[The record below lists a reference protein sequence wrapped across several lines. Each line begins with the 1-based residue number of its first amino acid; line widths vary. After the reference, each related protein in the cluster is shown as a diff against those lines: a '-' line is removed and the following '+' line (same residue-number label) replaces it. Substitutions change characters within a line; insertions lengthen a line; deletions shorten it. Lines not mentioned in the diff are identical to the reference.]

1 MTITPPVRTELV
13 EGQQGFDPSASSGQV
28 KLSPNG
34 VMPPIRP
41 WHWTVPLIVAVLT
54 APLWLSFFE
63 PHVFYFFNQHL
74 QALPDLT
81 WSLFS
86 LLGTGWGILAVTSP
100 ALWLRPRLV
109 LAWVCAAPLAGVF
122 TRIGKTWAN
131 SVRPLEVLDAATV
144 YVIGEP
150 LYVAAMPSGHTLTAF
165 AAAAALYFALPALKR
180 SRHLWLFALA
190 LGVGLSRM
198 GVGAHWPAD
207 VAMGAALGLLCGLSG
222 AWLCGRI
229 PVKHQQVQSWL
240 TRALALLGG
249 YALYVLLSNPMGFVQ
264 NMPTQFVLAGFLG
277 LNLVIF
283 FAKTFKPSTPT
294 GAP

>member
-1 MTITPPVRTELV
+1 MSP
-13 EGQQGFDPSASSGQV
+13 DPME
-28 KLSPNG
+28 N
-34 VMPPIRP
+34 PPIRP
-41 WHWTVPLIVAVLT
+41 WHWAVPLIVAVIT

-74 QALPDLT
+74 QVLPDLT

-86 LLGTGWGILAVTSP
+86 LLGTGWGILALTSP

-109 LAWVCAAPLAGVF
+109 LAWVCAAPLAGVL
-122 TRIGKTWAN
+122 TRAGKTWAN
-131 SVRPLEVLDAATV
+131 SVRPLEVLDATTV
-144 YVIGEP
+144 HVIGEP

-165 AAAAALYFALPALKR
+165 AAAAALYFVLPALR
-180 SRHLWLFALA
+180 RGRHLWLFALA

-229 PVKHQQVQSWL
+229 PARHQQVQSWL
-240 TRALALLGG
+240 TRALAVLGV
-249 YALYVLLSNPMGFVQ
+249 YALYVLLTDPMGFVQ
-264 NMPTQFVLAGFLG
+264 NLPTQVVLAGFLAI
-277 LNLVIF
+277 NLAVF
-283 FAKTFKPSTPT
+283 FAKTFKPSPLSNAI